1 MKTHSHLAS
10 RFFGILAMVAVGW
23 LQPTAVSGQTPEL
36 TVIDNI
42 ATVSFTDAN
51 SNFYSTVQDNVTVTV
66 GFVVGLSV
74 VASQPTATPASP
86 STLNTMSFVV
96 NNIGNGTDSVTVTDN
111 ISDGTVITVITNYI
125 HNATP
130 YSTLALL
137 NAALAGTAIAQGGS
151 ETITV
156 EYTIG
161 SNKGG
166 QPSTYTL
173 TATSRRDVG
182 EVRNDITLVTPGWTG
197 TVATTPKG
205 SQSLSHLPSG
215 GASPNYTFTFNV
227 ANNQNGSDDFNLVA
241 TSPGSPVIT
250 IVSVNGVG
258 GASTTINLAASANQN
273 IDVVYSVATAAAAG
287 AQDTLY
293 LAATSVANGTVNDS
307 GFADLTVV
315 KASLTIVKEAY
326 RDNQTTLLG
335 GGDTVL
341 PGEFIQYKVTVAN
354 GGTAPASSVHV
365 DDLLPSEL
373 TYISATE
380 DAPTWT
386 FTTSGNDLD
395 ADLTGTLAPAA
406 SRFFWIRVQVN

>member
-1 MKTHSHLAS
+1 V
-10 RFFGILAMVAVGW
+10 GVGW

-74 VASQPTATPASP
+74 VASQATATPASP

-111 ISDGTVITVITNYI
+111 ISDGAVITVITNYI

-137 NAALAGTAIAQGGS
+137 NAALAGTAIAQGGN

-161 SNKGG
+161 SNQGG

-215 GASPNYTFTFNV
+215 GASPTYTFTFNV
-227 ANNQNGSDDFNLVA
+227 ANGQNGVDDFDLVV
-241 TSPGSPVIT
+241 TTPGSVVIS
-250 IVSVNGVG
+250 ILSVDGVG
-258 GASTTINLAASANQN
+258 GFTTTITNLAAGANQD
-273 IDVVYSVATAAAAG
+273 IDVIYTVADVAAG
-287 AQDTLY
+287 SLDSLY
-293 LAATSVANGTVNDS
+293 LDATSVANGGVTDQ
-307 GFADLTVV
+307 GFADMTVV
-315 KASLTIVKEAY
+315 KASLTITKEAWDDV
-326 RDNQTTLLG
+326 RAVEIVTDVFP
-335 GGDTVL
+335 GD
-341 PGEFIQYKVTVAN
+341 FIEYKVIIENT
-354 GGTAPASSVHV
+354 GTAAAANVHV
-365 DDLLPSEL
+365 DDLLPSEV
-373 TYISATE
+373 TYISQEGDVPA
-380 DAPTWT
+380 DWT
-386 FTTSGNDLD
+386 IVESAGDVD
-395 ADLTGTLAPAA
+395 ADFTLGPLGVGVT
-406 SRFFWIRVQVN
+406 RFFWIRVQVN